1 MQHTEAGAGAGAEAR
16 ARTGKKQQVFTEVTG
31 RTTDKNRRI
40 AVVGISFSSDGN

>member
-31 RTTDKNRRI
+31 REQQTRTEE
-40 AVVGISFSSDGN
+40 